1 MIESHAEHWTKMG
14 NGMNGRLEGLTVFV
28 TAAGAG
34 IGLASARAC
43 WREGA
48 TVWATDRS
56 PAKMPAWPDDPR
68 WIVRRLDVTD
78 DAAMQ
83 KLMMEAGKI
92 DVLFCNA
99 GWVPNG
105 TVLEASDED
114 WERAFSINVRSM
126 FVAIRMALP
135 GMIEAGEGRII
146 TMASVVSSI
155 KGARNRAVYGA
166 TKAAVIGL
174 TRSVAV
180 DFADRG
186 ITAVA
191 VCSGV
196 VDTPSMRRRIADS
209 PDPAAAKKAFM
220 ARHPVGRFASAEE
233 IAELMVYLASPEARF
248 MTGTEVII
256 DGGWS
261 G

>member
-1 MIESHAEHWTKMG
+1 MG
-14 NGMNGRLEGLTVFV
+14 GRLEGLTVFV

-34 IGLASARAC
+34 IGLAAARAC

-48 TVWATDRS
+48 TVWPTDRS
-56 PAKMPAWPDDPR
+56 PGKMPDWPADPR

-78 DAAMQ
+78 DAAVRAAVA
-83 KLMMEAGKI
+83 EAGAI
-92 DVLFCNA
+92 DVLFSNA
-99 GWVPNG
+99 GWVPRG
-105 TVLEASDED
+105 TILDATDED
-114 WERAFSINVRSM
+114 WDRAFAINVRSM
-126 FVAIRMALP
+126 FVTIRAALP
-135 GMIEAGEGRII
+135 GMIEREGGRII

-155 KGARNRAVYGA
+155 KGTRNRAVYGA

-174 TRSVAV
+174 TRSVAA

-191 VCSGV
+191 VCPGV
-196 VDTPSMRRRIADS
+196 VDTPSMRERIAGS
-209 PDPAAAKKAFM
+209 PDPEAARRTFQ
-220 ARHPVGRFASAEE
+220 ARHPVGRFATPEE
-233 IAELMVYLASPEARF
+233 IAALIVYLASRESCF

-256 DGGWS
+256 DGGMS

>member
-1 MIESHAEHWTKMG
+1 MTS
-14 NGMNGRLEGLTVFV
+14 RLDGLTLFV

-34 IGLASARAC
+34 MGLAAARAC

-56 PAKMPAWPDDPR
+56 PEKMPDWPADRR
-68 WIVRRLDVTD
+68 WIVRKLDVTD
-78 DAAMQ
+78 DAAVRAAVA
-83 KLMMEAGKI
+83 EAGTI
-92 DVLFCNA
+92 DVLFSNA
-99 GWVPNG
+99 GWVPHG
-105 TVLEASDED
+105 TILDASEED
-114 WERAFSINVRSM
+114 WRRAFEVNVRSM
-126 FVAIRMALP
+126 FVLIRAALP
-135 GMIEAGEGRII
+135 GMIERSSGRII

-174 TRSVAV
+174 TKSIAI

-191 VCSGV
+191 VCPGV
-196 VDTPSMRRRIADS
+196 VDTPSMRGRIEGS
-209 PDPAAAKKAFM
+209 PDPEAARRAFA
-220 ARHPVGRFASAEE
+220 ARHPVGRFAAPEE
-233 IAELMVYLASPEARF
+233 IAELIVYLASPDSRF
-248 MTGTEVII
+248 MTGTEVVI
-256 DGGWS
+256 DGGMS

>member
-1 MIESHAEHWTKMG
+1 MS
-14 NGMNGRLEGLTVFV
+14 GRLEGLTVFV

-34 IGLASARAC
+34 IGLAAARAC

-56 PAKMPAWPDDPR
+56 PGKMPDWPADPR

-78 DAAMQ
+78 DAAVRAVVA
-83 KLMMEAGKI
+83 EAGAI
-92 DVLFCNA
+92 DVLFSNA
-99 GWVPNG
+99 GWVPHG
-105 TVLEASDED
+105 TILDATDED
-114 WERAFSINVRSM
+114 WDRAFAINVRSM
-126 FVAIRMALP
+126 FVTIRAALP
-135 GMIEAGEGRII
+135 GMIEREGGRII

-155 KGARNRAVYGA
+155 KGTRNRAVYGA

-174 TRSVAV
+174 TRSVAA

-191 VCSGV
+191 VCPGV
-196 VDTPSMRRRIADS
+196 VDTPSMRQRIAGS
-209 PDPAAAKKAFM
+209 PDPEAAHRTFQ
-220 ARHPVGRFASAEE
+220 ARHPVGRFAKPEE
-233 IAELMVYLASPEARF
+233 IAALIVYLASRESCF

-256 DGGWS
+256 DGGMS

>member
-1 MIESHAEHWTKMG
+1 MS
-14 NGMNGRLEGLTVFV
+14 GRLEGLTVFV

-34 IGLASARAC
+34 IGLAAARAC

-56 PAKMPAWPDDPR
+56 PAKMPAWSDDPR
-68 WIVRRLDVTD
+68 WIVRQLDVSD

-83 KLMMEAGKI
+83 RLVTEAGKI

-105 TVLEASDED
+105 TILDASNED
-114 WERAFSINVRSM
+114 WDRAFAINVRSM
-126 FVAIRMALP
+126 FVALRLVLP
-135 GMIEAGEGRII
+135 GMIDQGNGRII
-146 TMASVVSSI
+146 TMASVISSI
-155 KGARNRAVYGA
+155 KGVRNRAVYGA

-174 TRSVAV
+174 TRSVAA
-180 DFADRG
+180 DFAHRG

-191 VCSGV
+191 VCPGV
-196 VDTPSMRRRIADS
+196 VDTPSMRRRIDDS
-209 PDPAAAKKAFM
+209 PDPTEAKKAFL

-233 IAELMVYLASPEARF
+233 IAELIVYLASPEARF
-248 MTGTEVII
+248 MTGTEIVI
-256 DGGWS
+256 DGGWRM
-261 G
+261 